1 MITKNDELPLEW
13 ELFEHVGFDDGY
25 TDFRI
30 LHGDC
35 KERLKEIE
43 DNSIDAIFADPPY
56 FLSNG
61 GISVQSGKKVCVD
74 KGEWDKG
81 GTPEYIYEFNR
92 KWLSLCR
99 SKLKDNGTIWISGTH
114 HNIHVVM
121 RCLQELGY
129 KVLNMI
135 TWQKTDPPPNLSCK
149 YFNFS
154 TELIIWARKHE
165 KKTHK
170 FNYEVM
176 KQLNGGTQ
184 MTDVWR
190 IPSVGK
196 WEKNCGKHPTQKP
209 LRLLYRII
217 LASTNEDDT
226 ILDPFA
232 GSCTTGIA
240 ANLLNRKFIGIDQSE
255 EYLQLGMHRKEE
267 ISSLQTAEKMLKK
280 MSENPQEVT
289 VLVNHAKSDTRKRMI
304 EKGICYMRAGD
315 SEGSLQVT
323 PGFEKM
329 RYVLLH
335 TGGEEAQLFHIK
347 KGKEGK
353 FSIWTKETLEK
364 HGFHPEH
371 AAYYIVIPFDNTPV
385 EFHKQPHIKQRINTY
400 RARIRPLSDFIGIK

>member
-1 MITKNDELPLEW
+1 MSDSTT
-13 ELFEHVGFDDGY
+13 Y
-25 TDFRI
+25 SDFI
-30 LHGDC
+30 LLHGDC
-35 KERLKEIE
+35 MERLKEID

-61 GISVQSGKKVCVD
+61 GISVQSGKQVCVD

-92 KWLSLCR
+92 KWLELCR
-99 SKLKDNGTIWISGTH
+99 PKLKDNGTIWISGTH

-129 KVLNMI
+129 KVLNTI

-154 TELIIWARKHE
+154 TELIIWARKNQ
-165 KKTHK
+165 KVTHK
-170 FNYEVM
+170 FNYETM

-190 IPSVGK
+190 IPSVNK
-196 WEKNCGKHPTQKP
+196 WEKTCGKHPTQKP
-209 LRLLYRII
+209 LRLMYRII
-217 LASTNEDDT
+217 LACTHEGDT

-255 EYLQLGMHRKEE
+255 EYLQLGIKRKEE
-267 ISSLQTAEKMLKK
+267 ISDPQTAEKMQKK
-280 MSENPQEVT
+280 MSENPEEVT
-289 VLVNHAKSDTRKRMI
+289 VLVNHVRPDIRRLMI
-304 EKGICYMRAGD
+304 EKGICYMRAGE

-323 PGFEKM
+323 PGFERM

-335 TGGEEAQLFHIK
+335 TNGDEAQLFHIK
-347 KGKEGK
+347 KGKEGS
-353 FSIWTKETLEK
+353 FQIWSKPTLEQ

-371 AAYYIVIPFDNTPV
+371 AAYYIVVPFDPTPITYPK
-385 EFHKQPHIKQRINTY
+385 HPNLRQRINTY
-400 RARIRPLSDFIGIK
+400 RAKIRPLSDFIGLK